1 MPFNNKTVEIYMMKQ
16 PKASVLKLTCLIGIV
31 SGFISLT
38 ACNTLQPV
46 KEVSGLKLV
55 LTEKGTINFADD
67 KGKLVE
73 GVPPTELKGYA
84 SNEILNITNYTV
96 IQLKKNPCYVL
107 VCGRVCAWQKVS
119 DGPCP

>member
-1 MPFNNKTVEIYMMKQ
+1 MDSYRGAKP
-16 PKASVLKLTCLIGIV
+16 P
-31 SGFISLT
+31 
-38 ACNTLQPV
+38 
-46 KEVSGLKLV
+46 KEVVGLKLV
-55 LTEKGTINFADD
+55 LTEKGTIGFTDAT
-67 KGKLVE
+67 GKAVD

>member
-1 MPFNNKTVEIYMMKQ
+1 MKQ
-16 PKASVLKLTCLIGIV
+16 PKIVARRLTFFLGV
-31 SGFISLT
+31 VTAAMTLT
-38 ACNTLQPV
+38 ACHAMWPH
-46 KEVSGLKLV
+46 KEVQPPKEVVGLKLA
-55 LTEKGTINFADD
+55 LTEKGTINFTDD

-73 GVPPTELKGYA
+73 GVLPTELKGYA

-119 DGPCP
+119 DGPCPAQ

>member
-1 MPFNNKTVEIYMMKQ
+1 MMKQ
-16 PKASVLKLTCLIGIV
+16 SKASVLRFTCLTGILSV
-31 SGFISLT
+31 VISLT
-38 ACNTLQPV
+38 ACNTLQPA

-73 GVPPTELKGYA
+73 GVPSTELKGYA
-84 SNEILNITNYTV
+84 SNEILNITSYTV

-107 VCGRVCAWQKVS
+107 ICGTTCAWKKVS
-119 DGPCP
+119 DGPCPPQ

>member
-1 MPFNNKTVEIYMMKQ
+1 MQQSEIRVHRLVSFLTVVAATM
-16 PKASVLKLTCLIGIV
+16 A
-31 SGFISLT
+31 LT
-38 ACNTLQPV
+38 ACHTLESYKGTPAP
-46 KEVSGLKLV
+46 KEVTGLKLV
-55 LTEKGTINFADD
+55 LTEKGTIGFADAN
-67 KGKLVE
+67 GKPVE
-73 GVPPTELKGYA
+73 GVLPTELKGYA